1 MTANGLSATL
11 LSAVREQR
19 AILFLG
25 AGASHGAKGPPGQ
38 NIPQGDALRD
48 KLCDKFLGGD
58 LKDKP
63 LLAVASIAASEVGL
77 IQMQKYITDVFGAY
91 HPAESHTHV
100 PSFRWRAIATT
111 NYDLLIER
119 AYETSKKP
127 LQKCV
132 KTVKDGDQYDS
143 RVNATSDPVG
153 LFKLHGCIE
162 YYTDPDIPL
171 ILGQEQYAN
180 YLSHRQRMYAMLQGL
195 AYECPIIFCGYSI
208 SDTHIQQIIFDLT
221 DKNVSRPM
229 YYAVALKF
237 SNYESCY

>member
-11 LSAVREQR
+11 LGAVREQR

-100 PSFRWRAIATT
+100 PSFRWRAITFDVDPPE
-111 NYDLLIER
+111 DL
-119 AYETSKKP
+119 A
-127 LQKCV
+127 V
-132 KTVKDGDQYDS
+132 DQ
-143 RVNATSDPVG
+143 R
-153 LFKLHGCIE
+153 
-162 YYTDPDIPL
+162 
-171 ILGQEQYAN
+171 LGGGADF
-180 YLSHRQRMYAMLQGL
+180 L
-195 AYECPIIFCGYSI
+195 
-208 SDTHIQQIIFDLT
+208 D
-221 DKNVSRPM
+221 
-229 YYAVALKF
+229 
-237 SNYESCY
+237 